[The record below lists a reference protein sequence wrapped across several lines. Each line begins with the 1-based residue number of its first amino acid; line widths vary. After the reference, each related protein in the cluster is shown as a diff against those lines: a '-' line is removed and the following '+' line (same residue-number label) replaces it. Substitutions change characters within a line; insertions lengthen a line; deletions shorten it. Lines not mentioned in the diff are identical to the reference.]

1 MDVTEKP
8 KLLIVEDDKGLQNQL
23 RWCFGEYEVLI
34 AQDRSSAIALLR
46 RHEPAVVTLDLGLP
60 PDPANASEG
69 LKALE
74 EILALAPKTKVI
86 VVTGNDEREHAVNA
100 IAMGAYDFY
109 QKPVEQELLRM
120 IVNRAFHVRRLELE
134 FLAQSQIG
142 LDALPLPGLIATSP
156 QMRMVCRMVEKV
168 APTDVTVLLHG
179 ESGTG
184 KEVLARALHK
194 LSGRPVESF
203 VALNCA
209 AIPETLL
216 ESELFGYERGA
227 FTGAVKQTKGKIE
240 RANGGTLFLDEIG
253 DLPFALQ
260 AKLLRFIQERVIER
274 IGGHEE
280 IPVDIRII
288 CATHR
293 NLQTMAEKNEF
304 RQDLYFRLSEMTI
317 EIPPLRDRKGDVLL
331 LAQMI
336 LATINGASKSRKFSE
351 EALMAMESYGWPGNV
366 RELENK
372 IRRAAI
378 LSENA
383 QLTAEDLQLAD
394 MDAEPDLL
402 RKLNLRQVREE
413 AESNAIR
420 QAIAY
425 AKGNMTRAAELLG
438 VSRPTLY
445 SLLSRY
451 GLDA

>member
-1 MDVTEKP
+1 M
-8 KLLIVEDDKGLQNQL
+8 QNQL

-34 AQDRSSAIALLR
+34 AQDRPSAIALLR